1 MTTPDYS
8 FIPPSTPA
16 PGAVER
22 DYTDQPIAM
31 VAQVI
36 KTYHPRYCNPGE
48 KHALISRPSFPTRSK
63 LAQVALIFYVPPV
76 S

>member
-1 MTTPDYS
+1 MTTPTLS
-8 FIPPSTPA
+8 IPPSMPA

-22 DYTDQPIAM
+22 DYTDKPIAM

-36 KTYHPRYCNPGE
+36 KTYNPHHTDPGQ

-63 LAQVALIFYVPPV
+63 LAQVALIFYVPTV